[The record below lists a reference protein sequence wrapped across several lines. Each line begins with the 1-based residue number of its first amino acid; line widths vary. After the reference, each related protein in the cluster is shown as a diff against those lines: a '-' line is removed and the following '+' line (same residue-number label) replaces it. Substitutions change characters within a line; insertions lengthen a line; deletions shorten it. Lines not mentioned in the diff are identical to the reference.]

1 MKLHAT
7 LIGGGGGRGIK
18 MIKALVAKFHPLD
31 NGSIQ
36 SIMTSL
42 QNLQLPDSNDLSKY
56 RDKLE
61 NLNM

>member
-1 MKLHAT
+1 MD
-7 LIGGGGGRGIK
+7 RGIK